1 MVRPQPMFLV
11 SNPHILIY
19 HLLYHLFFFNI
30 LFKIFISISYFIYS
44 CGSFK
49 MLLAESLM
57 KEDKNANP
65 DLNDF
70 DVIMIY
76 QSVILSVFLC

>member
-1 MVRPQPMFLV
+1 
-11 SNPHILIY
+11 
-19 HLLYHLFFFNI
+19 
-30 LFKIFISISYFIYS
+30 
-44 CGSFK
+44 
-49 MLLAESLM
+49 M